1 MRTTRPCVWA
11 SCVDPPPALGARRVL
26 PLEARFQ
33 LFHVLVA
40 APPAML
46 RAVMGDA
53 RPPPGWR
60 GTHRQSAAMRVQSQQ
75 RLVAG
80 WMDPHQKGQAIHAAR
95 IAILL
100 HCGITMPEGRLQDM
114 FCTQS
119 DSGCC
124 GREESDAMQGFGF
137 DRLTHRTKHG
147 SAYLFIRAL
156 HSHRRR
162 CWRAHALLLC
172 ECTSRRGAQCPPHA
186 WYVAGIPD
194 F

>member
-1 MRTTRPCVWA
+1 
-11 SCVDPPPALGARRVL
+11 
-26 PLEARFQ
+26 
-33 LFHVLVA
+33 
-40 APPAML
+40 
-46 RAVMGDA
+46 
-53 RPPPGWR
+53 
-60 GTHRQSAAMRVQSQQ
+60 
-75 RLVAG
+75 
-80 WMDPHQKGQAIHAAR
+80 
-95 IAILL
+95 
-100 HCGITMPEGRLQDM
+100 
-114 FCTQS
+114 
-119 DSGCC
+119 
-124 GREESDAMQGFGF
+124 MQGFGF